1 MLASLVPPPS
11 TPSVRTR
18 GHHCSHGRVHGCNV
32 AGGDPSPLALPARAG
47 LALLAGNGHRVRG
60 GERISRWLFAG
71 QNEPRHPHNLTPG
84 RRPDCCPTAPLA
96 RAHSVPGSPA
106 GVKSAAP
113 GAGKADPQ
121 VVHEAQTS
129 HPHTSKIYLP
139 VTMEPV
145 RQVPVTGALCPAG
158 PAGRVSGTVG
168 VLVASAPSSRR
179 VCRPPDLPP
188 QEPRWSRRPDGGGGS
203 TMCSPQRGI

>member
-11 TPSVRTR
+11 TTSVRAR
-18 GHHCSHGRVHGCNV
+18 GHHCLHGRAHGCNV

-60 GERISRWLFAG
+60 GSESHDGCLQA
-71 QNEPRHPHNLTPG
+71 NEPRHPHNLTPG
-84 RRPDCCPTAPLA
+84 PRPDSCPIAPLA
-96 RAHSVPGSPA
+96 MAHSVAGSPA

-121 VVHEAQTS
+121 VMHEAQTS

-145 RQVPVTGALCPAG
+145 RRVPVTSALAPLAQLG
-158 PAGRVSGTVG
+158 EY
-168 VLVASAPSSRR
+168 LVRCAF
-179 VCRPPDLPP
+179 
-188 QEPRWSRRPDGGGGS
+188 
-203 TMCSPQRGI
+203 